1 MAPLS
6 TGGGDDG
13 SGGSLPVNSRIFYD
27 WLNPWRM
34 DDIYDAVRA
43 ICKRGYELRLSTDRG
58 VIQWAW

>member
-27 WLNPWRM
+27 
-34 DDIYDAVRA
+34 
-43 ICKRGYELRLSTDRG
+43 
-58 VIQWAW
+58 